1 MRTRLPLFAGLF
13 AAAACAP
20 EEPQVEPAD
29 APVLLETAGAETA
42 PSAAAYRGAGLA
54 RQVCAQCH
62 HVTGG
67 DAPAHV
73 SAESFI
79 DIANRDEVTEASL
92 RAWLTTETHQSM
104 PAYIL
109 DEQSV
114 SDLTAYILSLR
125 GRG

>member
-1 MRTRLPLFAGLF
+1 MRTPLPLFAAIF

-20 EEPQVEPAD
+20 EAAHVEAAD
-29 APVLLETAGAETA
+29 APVSLETAGAEPA
-42 PSAAAYRGAGLA
+42 PSDAAYRGAGLA

-79 DIANRDEVTEASL
+79 DIANRDDISEASL
-92 RAWLTTETHQSM
+92 RAWLTTASHESM

-125 GRG
+125 RRG

>member
-1 MRTRLPLFAGLF
+1 M
-13 AAAACAP
+13 P
-20 EEPQVEPAD
+20 EQEQVEGQD
-29 APVLLETAGAETA
+29 APSSLEMAGAEPA
-42 PSAAAYRGAGLA
+42 PSDAAYRGAGLA

-73 SAESFI
+73 TAESFI
-79 DIANRDEVTEASL
+79 DIANRDYVNEESL
-92 RAWLTTETHQSM
+92 RAWLTTATHQSM

-109 DEQSV
+109 DDQSV

>member
-1 MRTRLPLFAGLF
+1 MRIRLALF
-13 AAAACAP
+13 AALFATSACAP
-20 EEPQVEPAD
+20 EAAQVEPAD
-29 APVLLETAGAETA
+29 APVSLETAGAEPP
-42 PSAAAYRGAGLA
+42 PSDAAYRGAGLA

-62 HVTGG
+62 HVTDG

-79 DIANRDEVTEASL
+79 DIANRDDVSEASL